1 MTIQRGL
8 SHPVFL
14 RGTMGQLTLLGT
26 AAIVLL
32 FFAWT
37 YLD

>member
-1 MTIQRGL
+1 MGAPMTMQADHSR
-8 SHPVFL
+8 H
-14 RGTMGQLTLLGT
+14 GTRDQLTLLGA

-37 YLD
+37 YFD